1 MSVSLFERQSPVES
15 SDPGAST
22 TRAGSL
28 PMPIFLAFPRFRCWP
43 HGERIASRM
52 TSRTAS
58 RLAWAIG
65 IVSIALMIGAL
76 ALMYIDRGTE
86 LPTTDVA
93 VASSWNFANVLNSA
107 VNIAATCFGILLAS
121 RRPKNP
127 IGWLFL
133 TAGLTLG
140 ISAFGT
146 AYGLH
151 ALLVEPGSLPAGR
164 AAAWD
169 LQLHGPDPARHP
181 VLPVPAVSDRSSEIV
196 SLARGRVV
204 RRGGVHDR
212 HRVLRGVRN
221 DELGRPVRPASSG
234 GSPLWV
240 LLLVL
245 SVGGPRCAP

>member
-1 MSVSLFERQSPVES
+1 
-15 SDPGAST
+15 
-22 TRAGSL
+22 
-28 PMPIFLAFPRFRCWP
+28 MPIFLAFPRFRSWP

-151 ALLVEPGSLPAGR
+151 ALLVEPGSLPA
-164 AAAWD
+164 A
-169 LQLHGPDPARHP
+169 GP
-181 VLPVPAVSDRSSEIV
+181 LP
-196 SLARGRVV
+196 
-204 RRGGVHDR
+204 
-212 HRVLRGVRN
+212 
-221 DELGRPVRPASSG
+221 
-234 GSPLWV
+234 GSPTPW
-240 LLLVL
+240 
-245 SVGGPRCAP
+245 A